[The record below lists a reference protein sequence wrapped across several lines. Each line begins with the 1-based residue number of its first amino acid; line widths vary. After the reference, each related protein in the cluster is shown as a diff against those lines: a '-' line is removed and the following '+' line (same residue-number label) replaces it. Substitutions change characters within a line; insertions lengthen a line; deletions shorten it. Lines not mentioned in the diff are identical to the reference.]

1 MSVDK
6 LTSSGCLPFT
16 NKYYVNL
23 IFQLPGCDK
32 KRRQVVGCVIPDP
45 PNIGV

>member
-6 LTSSGCLPFT
+6 LTNSVCLLFT
-16 NKYYVNL
+16 SKDYVNL

-32 KRRQVVGCVIPDP
+32 KRRQVVGYGTPDP